1 MRIVQYFLM
10 MSLFSVLFGCS
21 SGRELQTVDSV
32 DLEQYAGK
40 WYEIARLPNSFE
52 EGCECTTAEYGVE
65 KKYVSVLNRCY
76 ESEKGK
82 WKDIKGKAFPV
93 KGTNNAQLK
102 VQFFWPFR
110 GDYYI
115 IDLAKDY
122 SYALVG
128 SPNRKFLWILSRDV
142 VMGEGEYMMLV
153 EKAKKLGFDTD
164 QLIKVRH
171 GCDS

>member
-1 MRIVQYFLM
+1 MRIIQSLLIMSFL
-10 MSLFSVLFGCS
+10 SFLFGCS
-21 SGRELQTVDSV
+21 SGRELQTVDAV
-32 DLEQYAGK
+32 DLEKYAGK
-40 WYEIARLPNSFE
+40 WYEIARLPNNFE

-65 KKYVSVLNRCY
+65 ERYVSVLNRCY
-76 ESEKGK
+76 EEEKGK

-93 KGTNNAQLK
+93 KGTSNSQLK

-115 IDLAKDY
+115 IELDKNY
-122 SYALVG
+122 QYALVG

-142 VMGEGEYMMLV
+142 VMGEGEYMMLI
-153 EKAKKLGFDTD
+153 EKAKSHGFDTS

>member
-1 MRIVQYFLM
+1 MRIAKYIFLM
-10 MSLFSVLFGCS
+10 SILTTLFGCS

-32 DLEQYAGK
+32 DLEKYAGK
-40 WYEIARLPNSFE
+40 WFEIARLPNSFE

-65 KKYVSVLNRCY
+65 EKYVSVTNRCY
-76 ESEKGK
+76 DMEKQE
-82 WKDIKGKAFPV
+82 WKDINGKAFPV
-93 KGTNNAQLK
+93 KGTNNSELK

-115 IDLAKDY
+115 VDLDENY
-122 SYALVG
+122 QHALVG
-128 SPNRKFLWILSRDV
+128 SPNRKFLWLLSRTPQMD
-142 VMGEGEYMMLV
+142 EREYIRLI
-153 EKAKKLGFDTD
+153 EKAKELGFDTD